1 LKRPTIAVFFAL
13 FLVSVICAVFA
24 GCATSNKKQTPNTPS
39 NELKEEEKEDEKPET
54 MRVALYFLKDTG
66 TDLYLVREEHTI
78 PKTTQVAKTAVEQLI
93 NGRPVTENAF
103 KVLPKGTKVLGIS
116 INNGL
121 ATVDFTREVLEAN
134 VGSSG
139 EALGIQ
145 SIVNT
150 LTEFPAI
157 NKVAFKVEG
166 KLDERAKDWW
176 GHVGLYEQPFTRD
189 LSNVREPA
197 IWVTTPKPGNEVSS
211 PLTVRGSAMVF
222 EAVVSMRIVTKD
234 GQKIAQ
240 ANTMAAGGAPLRG
253 DFNTGMS
260 FKAPASV
267 KEGYLEVYWA
277 SPKDGSDLDLVKIPI
292 KFKK

>member
-1 LKRPTIAVFFAL
+1 MKRSSLKAAIAL
-13 FLVSVICAVFA
+13 FLAFIICAGFA
-24 GCATSNKKQTPNTPS
+24 GCATSNKKGTPSTPS
-39 NELKEEEKEDEKPET
+39 NGQKEKKPET

-66 TDLYLVREEHTI
+66 TDLILVREEHTI
-78 PKTTQVAKTAVEQLI
+78 PKTAQVAKAALEELI
-93 NGRPVTENAF
+93 NGQPSTENAF
-103 KVLPKGTKVLGIS
+103 KVIPKGTKVLGIS

-121 ATVDFTREVLEAN
+121 ATVDFSREVLDAN

-139 EALGIQ
+139 EAFGIQ

-150 LTEFPAI
+150 LTEFPTI
-157 NKVAFKVEG
+157 EKVAFKVEG

-176 GHVGLYEQPFTRD
+176 GHVGLYEQPFKRD

-222 EAVVSMRIVTKD
+222 EAVVSMRVITKD

-240 ANTMAAGGAPLRG
+240 TNTMAAGGAPLRG
-253 DFNTGMS
+253 DFNTSIS
-260 FKAPASV
+260 FKAPASA

-277 SPKDGSDLDLVKIPI
+277 SPQDGRDLDLVRIPI